1 MLKTKSSP
9 NPILTFLFYIFS
21 IFRKFDMSEIESI
34 KQDFVAQWGALGSQW
49 GVNRTMAMIHSL
61 LLVTPEPLTT
71 DEVMEALS
79 ISRGNAN
86 TNLRELASWGL
97 IRHVVVP
104 GERKDF
110 YEAEKDVWRIFCIVA
125 RERKRRE
132 TEPASKVLDNCV
144 SRAKRLK
151 TKEAKALSKQL
162 QELNEFVE
170 LANTLMDKIASQEGS
185 ALAPK
190 LLKLLS

>member
-1 MLKTKSSP
+1 MTEL
-9 NPILTFLFYIFS
+9 
-21 IFRKFDMSEIESI
+21 DSI
-34 KQDFVAQWGALGSQW
+34 KQDFVSQWGALGSQW

-61 LLVTPEPLTT
+61 LLVSPEPLTT
-71 DEVMEALS
+71 DQVMDELA

-97 IRHVVVP
+97 VRHVVRK

-132 TEPASKVLDNCV
+132 TEPASQVLSDCV

-151 TKEAKALSKQL
+151 TKEAKALSQQL
-162 QELNEFVE
+162 TELNDFVE
-170 LANTLMDKIASQEGS
+170 LANTIMDKVASKERS
-185 ALAPK
+185 VLVPK
-190 LLKLLS
+190 LLKLLG

>member
-1 MLKTKSSP
+1 
-9 NPILTFLFYIFS
+9 
-21 IFRKFDMSEIESI
+21 MSEIETI
-34 KQDFVAQWGALGSQW
+34 KQDFVSQWGALGSQW

-61 LLVTPEPLTT
+61 LLVSTKPLTT
-71 DEVMEALS
+71 DQVMEELE

-97 IRHVVVP
+97 VRSVVLK

-132 TEPASKVLDNCV
+132 TEPASKVLQDCV
-144 SRAKRLK
+144 SRAQRLK

-162 QELNEFVE
+162 NELNEFVE
-170 LANTLMDKIASQEGS
+170 LANTIMDKVASKERS
-185 ALAPK
+185 VLVPK
-190 LLKLLS
+190 LLKLLA

>member
-1 MLKTKSSP
+1 MKEL
-9 NPILTFLFYIFS
+9 
-21 IFRKFDMSEIESI
+21 DQI
-34 KQDFVAQWGALGSQW
+34 KQDFVGQWGALGSQW

-61 LLVTPEPLTT
+61 LLVSPEPLTT
-71 DEVMEALS
+71 DEVMEKLE

-97 IRHVVVP
+97 VRSVVLK
-104 GERKDF
+104 GKRKDY

-132 TEPASKVLDNCV
+132 TEPASKVLQSCV
-144 SRAKRLK
+144 ERAQRLK

-162 QELNEFVE
+162 KELNEFVE
-170 LANTLMDKIASQEGS
+170 LANSIMDKVASKERS
-185 ALAPK
+185 VLVPK